1 MGVGSRVHSGK
12 RVATGDKM
20 TRWQEGWT
28 AGEADELRVLL
39 GWKIEVFARRLKI
52 HKRTAIRW
60 KDRENDPAPTLW
72 DDLDDLLMEAARKL
86 APWLAPDQ
94 LVKMQRREVLK
105 LLAASAVVPVGGVD
119 LWNGVVS
126 GVSNTCLNSLEEI
139 TTVLAGR
146 YYRDPPQLLLGPVM
160 AHVEKATSLLSGV
173 MQPSQRTRLASI
185 ITDASLFAGCLS
197 RQSGKLAQARGQFRF
212 AEETAEQAGN
222 MVLLAHVY
230 AQQALLD
237 YYSQAPDG
245 NHGDPRSR
253 VALLE
258 QSYELASCHAPAIVH
273 VATSAWLA
281 EGKAAA
287 KDAYGADEALE
298 RSQRALEK
306 TELEGPV
313 GTGFVSSAGT
323 YSVWDEGNLQGY
335 RGKVELTLGRSSA
348 VDTIESSLRLKQN
361 LRPRATGLTD
371 LAVALSARDQPEEA
385 SACLAEAHTIGL
397 SQGSATVLHHVFNAR
412 AQIPPQWNRLR
423 CIRELDERLR
433 MG

>member
-1 MGVGSRVHSGK
+1 MR
-12 RVATGDKM
+12 
-20 TRWQEGWT
+20 RWQEGWT
-28 AGEADELRVLL
+28 AGEADELRVIL

-52 HKRTAIRW
+52 HKRTALRW

-105 LLAASAVVPVGGVD
+105 LLAASTVIPVGGVD

-126 GVSNTCLNSLEEI
+126 GVSNSCLSSLEEI

-146 YYRDPPQLLLGPVM
+146 YYRDSPHLLLGPVM
-160 AHVEKATSLLSGV
+160 GHLEKATSLLSGV
-173 MQPSQRTRLASI
+173 MRPSQRTRLESI
-185 ITDASLFAGCLS
+185 VADAAVFAGCLS
-197 RQSGKLAQARGQFRF
+197 RQSGKLAQGRGQFRF
-212 AEETAEQAGN
+212 AEDAAEQAGN

-230 AQQALLD
+230 AQQGLLD

-245 NHGDPRSR
+245 NHGDPRTR
-253 VALLE
+253 IALLE
-258 QSYELASCHAPAIVH
+258 QAYELASRHAPAILQVG
-273 VATSAWLA
+273 TSGYLA
-281 EGKAAA
+281 EYRAAA

-298 RSQRALEK
+298 RAQRALEQAQ
-306 TELEGPV
+306 LEGVV
-313 GTGFVSSAGT
+313 GTGFVSSAGM
-323 YSVWDEGNLQGY
+323 YSDTVWDEGILQGF
-335 RGKVELTLGRSSA
+335 RGVVELILGRASA
-348 VDTIESSLRLKQN
+348 VETIQASLRLKKN
-361 LRPRATGLTD
+361 SRWRATGLAD
-371 LAVALSARDQPEEA
+371 LAVALSACDQPEEA

-397 SQGSATVLHHVFNAR
+397 SQGSATVLHHIFNAR
-412 AQIPPQWNRLR
+412 AQMPPKWNRLR